1 MSTGLQQDAR
11 FARVVGMRFLE
22 FVCSVTERQLQ
33 GRLETGRRLHTPK
46 EHVLQQVLSSATQS
60 ALLGFQLG
68 GGEADFLY
76 PLLEYDPANRMGR
89 PNVLRLA
96 AGGDVPRRRPPDP
109 AGRALATLARDVYPT
124 LLLEPNL
131 TGSRPAVPRWM
142 TRTWAMSPVAFR
154 HPASDEFQRAVEA
167 DASLNAL
174 FRRETPEL
182 GKGGFIGTS
191 LGTGR
196 SVQLAM
202 LAQDLLVATLF
213 KLTLDGGFDQLAFID
228 GALHQLDQLRRLVA
242 GDEVEVRCSVAFVGA
257 ELRGRPL
264 NTPWGILRAPTAGEL
279 ELRADTPVAHSQEVV
294 LATTVPLELQIDPY
308 PTPEIPR
315 NPFAETTVATFA
327 TVQER
332 ADMLALTLLLGLDRD
347 PAVAVARTWTLV
359 DNPLNQGPSLSWF
372 QSAVPLHPH
381 VLAAPDRSRIR
392 AWATRIERDYSD
404 RLDIAVKRTLSSLTT
419 RWDPTDRLIDAVVAL
434 ENLFGTGSGEL
445 AFRISAGTAYLLER
459 DPARRV
465 ATQEEVNRLY
475 NVRSKIVHGAHA
487 PPQLTVE
494 PLARAASTFAV
505 RGLRTLFTKHRQ
517 LLDKKDRA
525 RLLIL
530 RTR

>member
-1 MSTGLQQDAR
+1 
-11 FARVVGMRFLE
+11 
-22 FVCSVTERQLQ
+22 
-33 GRLETGRRLHTPK
+33 
-46 EHVLQQVLSSATQS
+46 
-60 ALLGFQLG
+60 
-68 GGEADFLY
+68 
-76 PLLEYDPANRMGR
+76 
-89 PNVLRLA
+89 
-96 AGGDVPRRRPPDP
+96 
-109 AGRALATLARDVYPT
+109 
-124 LLLEPNL
+124 
-131 TGSRPAVPRWM
+131 
-142 TRTWAMSPVAFR
+142 
-154 HPASDEFQRAVEA
+154 
-167 DASLNAL
+167 
-174 FRRETPEL
+174 
-182 GKGGFIGTS
+182 
-191 LGTGR
+191 
-196 SVQLAM
+196 
-202 LAQDLLVATLF
+202 
-213 KLTLDGGFDQLAFID
+213 
-228 GALHQLDQLRRLVA
+228 
-242 GDEVEVRCSVAFVGA
+242 
-257 ELRGRPL
+257 
-264 NTPWGILRAPTAGEL
+264 
-279 ELRADTPVAHSQEVV
+279 
-294 LATTVPLELQIDPY
+294 
-308 PTPEIPR
+308 
-315 NPFAETTVATFA
+315 
-327 TVQER
+327 
-332 ADMLALTLLLGLDRD
+332 MLALTLLLGLDRD

-419 RWDPTDRLIDAVVAL
+419 LWDPTDRLIDAVVAL